1 MKNYAHMLDRET
13 YKGVRLISAE
23 PLGFRQDYSD
33 MLLNDP
39 VAREQIDIIA
49 GHLYGHPPLDNGNM
63 KSAAVLAEK
72 YGKEVWMTEHS
83 VTDNIDHLPNWN
95 EQLVFAKELN
105 ECMNAGCTGYIYWYM
120 RAHWAFVGTGES
132 KYNPGNTKNKLLP
145 RAYVLSH
152 FSKHVTGSTRLK
164 LTGITSSQTNA
175 AIQMSSYIKGD
186 SLIVMAINATKTSHD
201 IQLTLPYNVKSGVHL
216 ISTGNETDKLCQES
230 PIEIDQ
236 PTNEQTVPLTAYS
249 LNTYIFM
256 LDQGSSAIKEVKQT
270 ESDGPKTYYD
280 LMGRRMDTP
289 HGLCIEKNA
298 DGSSVKVYIKE

>member
-1 MKNYAHMLDRET
+1 
-13 YKGVRLISAE
+13 
-23 PLGFRQDYSD
+23 
-33 MLLNDP
+33 
-39 VAREQIDIIA
+39 
-49 GHLYGHPPLDNGNM
+49 
-63 KSAAVLAEK
+63 
-72 YGKEVWMTEHS
+72 
-83 VTDNIDHLPNWN
+83 
-95 EQLVFAKELN
+95 
-105 ECMNAGCTGYIYWYM
+105 
-120 RAHWAFVGTGES
+120 
-132 KYNPGNTKNKLLP
+132 
-145 RAYVLSH
+145 
-152 FSKHVTGSTRLK
+152 
-164 LTGITSSQTNA
+164 
-175 AIQMSSYIKGD
+175 MSSYIKGD

-201 IQLTLPYNVKSGVHL
+201 IQLTLPYKVKSGVHL

-256 LDQGSSAIKEVKQT
+256 LDQGSSAIKEVKLT